1 MLDFIS
7 KIDDISFFRL
17 DDRTLEFYVMIIPY
31 TITVRFI
38 IMNMFFA
45 ITLRGYLLSK
55 EK

>member
-1 MLDFIS
+1 MLDYIQT
-7 KIDDISFFRL
+7 INDISIIRL
-17 DDRTLEFYVMIIPY
+17 DDRTLEFYLMIIPY

-55 EK
+55 E